1 MELNCEPTTM
11 CKALSNINK
20 ITLRWGWGLEGTSI
34 HATGPNKSANKF
46 PFFFT
51 FLQRI
56 RLNGNQYPSLIAE
69 GFIRCETIC
78 RNRIMLKIMDGSNE
92 NPTL

>member
-46 PFFFT
+46 PFFLLFCSAY
-51 FLQRI
+51 
-56 RLNGNQYPSLIAE
+56 G
-69 GFIRCETIC
+69 
-78 RNRIMLKIMDGSNE
+78 
-92 NPTL
+92 